1 MRYDTLGELRG
12 WPVHAV
18 SVGILRA
25 APSTA
30 AQFPFSPW
38 LFSAMAGPTSVSALL
53 HSATMV
59 AAGAYLLARTVPE
72 LGAAGWLP
80 GAVVGFGLLSAVAGG
95 LVATAQTDLKRALAA
110 STTAQYGLMFVAVGS
125 GSVAAAG
132 HPPVTPSLLQ
142 SFPFPGVVL
151 QPPAPGP

>member
-1 MRYDTLGELRG
+1 
-12 WPVHAV
+12 
-18 SVGILRA
+18 
-25 APSTA
+25 
-30 AQFPFSPW
+30 
-38 LFSAMAGPTSVSALL
+38 MAGPTSVSALL

-95 LVATAQTDLKRALAA
+95 LVATAQNDLKRALAA

-132 HPPVTPSLLQ
+132 AHLVTHAIFKSLLFLGAGIALHAAG
-142 SFPFPGVVL
+142 SGSL
-151 QPPAPGP
+151 GAPSRSEERRVG

>member
-18 SVGILRA
+18 SVGILLA
-25 APSTA
+25 ALAKS
-30 AQFPFSPW
+30 AQVPFSPW

-95 LVATAQTDLKRALAA
+95 RSEEHT
-110 STTAQYGLMFVAVGS
+110 SE
-125 GSVAAAG
+125 
-132 HPPVTPSLLQ
+132 LQ
-142 SFPFPGVVL
+142 SIMRTTY
-151 QPPAPGP
+151 